1 MKKYKGFVLIDSLL
15 SFSIVSIIC
24 LMLLPMYYTLSKSY
38 EEKKISLEN
47 YRIAYVEIVIN
58 KRGGYLDGDF
68 ICYKTDETHCI
79 QTK

>member
-1 MKKYKGFVLIDSLL
+1 
-15 SFSIVSIIC
+15 
-24 LMLLPMYYTLSKSY
+24 MYYTLSKSY